1 MLTAT
6 ASRGSEI
13 GLESA
18 CSNENQNQP
27 NPRVKCLKIFISY
40 PHILKGDL
48 MKLTWLILT
57 VILLTSIFCSVITYV
72 HYNSENEVSE
82 EDFFFGVS
90 FGGNTTSQA
99 KLLID
104 KVKGYTNLFL
114 INSWDISKN
123 ETALN
128 EICEYAVDAKLNFM
142 VFFDFL
148 SHTIYPWHLTW
159 LDTAK
164 ETWEEQFLGV
174 YLYDEPGGR
183 QIDSGHWKGGNSK
196 FETVSDYSEASEYFV
211 TNISSSRSMQD
222 VKDRNIAAFTS
233 DYALYWFDYL
243 AGYDAVFVELGWN
256 HNRTQ
261 HIALGRGAANV
272 QEKDWGAIIVWKG
285 RDPEDYDKGIYK
297 TGSEMLQDMEVAY
310 RAGAKYVIVFN
321 FPYNQPFGIL
331 EEEHFNAMETFWN
344 MIHSPQSSLEKVE
357 AEAAFVLPKD
367 YGWGMRRV
375 NDNVWFPEWGSDNL
389 SPLIWENMNKL
400 IERYG
405 LTLDIIY
412 DDPTFGFEEKY
423 SNIHSWNDI
432 ID

>member
-1 MLTAT
+1 
-6 ASRGSEI
+6 
-13 GLESA
+13 
-18 CSNENQNQP
+18 
-27 NPRVKCLKIFISY
+27 
-40 PHILKGDL
+40 

-57 VILLTSIFCSVITYV
+57 VILLTSIFCSAVIYV
-72 HYNSENEVSE
+72 NNNSESEVSE
-82 EDFFFGVS
+82 EEFFFGVS

-99 KLLID
+99 KQLID
-104 KVKGYTNLFL
+104 KVKGYTNLFV
-114 INSWDISKN
+114 INCWDISTN
-123 ETALN
+123 ETVLT
-128 EICEYAVDAKLNFM
+128 EICEYAADADLKFM

-148 SHTIYPWHLTW
+148 SHTIYPWHLPW

-164 ETWEEQFLGV
+164 QRWEDQFLGV

-183 QIDSGHWKGGNSK
+183 QIDSGHWNIEASAS
-196 FETVSDYSEASEYFV
+196 EMVSDCSEAAELFV
-211 TNISSSRSMQD
+211 TDISSSRSMHD
-222 VKDRNIAAFTS
+222 VKNRNIAAFTS

-272 QEKDWGAIIVWKG
+272 QEKDWGAIIVWKD
-285 RDPEDYDKGIYK
+285 RDPEDNDKGIYK
-297 TGSEMLQDMEVAY
+297 TGPEMLQDMEVAY
-310 RAGAKYVIVFN
+310 RAGAKYLIVFN

-331 EEEHFNAMETFWN
+331 EEEHFNAMESFWET
-344 MIHSPQSSLEKVE
+344 IHSPQQGSLEKVE

-375 NDNVWFPEWGSDNL
+375 NDNIWFPEWGSDDR

-405 LTLDIIY
+405 LKLDIIY
-412 DDPTFGFEEKY
+412 DDPRFGFEEKY
-423 SNIHSWNDI
+423 SNIYFWSDQ

>member
-1 MLTAT
+1 
-6 ASRGSEI
+6 
-13 GLESA
+13 
-18 CSNENQNQP
+18 
-27 NPRVKCLKIFISY
+27 
-40 PHILKGDL
+40 

-57 VILLTSIFCSVITYV
+57 VILLTSLFCSVIIYV
-72 HYNSENEVSE
+72 HYNSKNEVSE
-82 EDFFFGVS
+82 EVFFFGVS

-104 KVKGYTNLFL
+104 EVKGYTNLFL
-114 INSWDISKN
+114 INSWEVSTN

-128 EICEYAVDAKLNFM
+128 EICEYAVDAKLKFM

-148 SHTIYPWHLTW
+148 SHVIYPWHLTW

-164 ETWEEQFLGV
+164 ERWEEEFLGV

-183 QIDSGHWKGGNSK
+183 QIDSGHWKGEDNGLV
-196 FETVSDYSEASEYFV
+196 ETISDYSEAAEYFV
-211 TNISSSRSMQD
+211 TNISSSPSMQD
-222 VKDRNIAAFTS
+222 VKDRNITAFTS

-285 RDPEDYDKGIYK
+285 RDSEDNDKGIYK
-297 TGSEMLQDMEVAY
+297 TGPEMLQDMEVAY
-310 RAGAKYVIVFN
+310 RAGAKYLIVFN

-331 EEEHFNAMETFWN
+331 EEEHFNAMESFWET
-344 MIHSPQSSLEKVE
+344 IHSPQQGSLEKVE

-375 NDNVWFPEWGSDNL
+375 NDNIWFPEWGSDDR

-405 LTLDIIY
+405 LKLDIIY
-412 DDPTFGFEEKY
+412 DDPRFGFEEKY
-423 SNIHSWNDI
+423 SNIYFWSDQ